1 MQRWPYK
8 RCGLYRGGGD
18 NLVKIYY
25 IRAFEN
31 GLDKRIAFWGRDLV
45 KRETTAPFSSS

>member
-8 RCGLYRGGGD
+8 RCGLYRGGD
-18 NLVKIYY
+18 NLVIIYY
-25 IRAFEN
+25 ISAFEN
-31 GLDKRIAFWGRDLV
+31 WPDKRIAFCGRDLV